1 MPLLYRRGRP
11 ACNAHFTSTGSNFPS
26 INAERG
32 YVGKFCLPFTRQH
45 QLSLHTT
52 YARDHYPSYTRI
64 QTDGLSESKTYA
76 GVAVFVAGLAVTA
89 SFGKELIN
97 HLSKEHLMIL
107 VF

>member
-1 MPLLYRRGRP
+1 MLGPGFDKDDNDYDYVIAYLFHGFMPLLYRRGRP
-11 ACNAHFTSTGSNFPS
+11 ACNVHFTSTGSNFPS

-64 QTDGLSESKTYA
+64 QTDGLSES
-76 GVAVFVAGLAVTA
+76 
-89 SFGKELIN
+89 
-97 HLSKEHLMIL
+97 
-107 VF
+107 